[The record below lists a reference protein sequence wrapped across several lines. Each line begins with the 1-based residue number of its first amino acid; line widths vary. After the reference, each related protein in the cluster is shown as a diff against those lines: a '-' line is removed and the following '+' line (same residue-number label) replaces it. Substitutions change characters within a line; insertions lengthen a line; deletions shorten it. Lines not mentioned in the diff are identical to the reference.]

1 MTAIPLMIELREK
14 NVVIVGGG
22 PVAEKRVNILLD
34 TGAYLTIISPV
45 IENGIRSEWEKGR
58 LNWEQKTFEANDVA
72 NAFLVIVATNDPIV
86 NQSVIESAPTNSL
99 INAAARADKGN
110 VEFPSFFRRG
120 KLAISI
126 STSGASPQ
134 LSAKLNSE
142 LQALY
147 DDSYEDYLEF
157 LYESRQL
164 IKHSL
169 FDKSQQKLLLK
180 ELLSKNFLN
189 KDKQR
194 KAIKWFK
201 KVSRG

>member
-22 PVAEKRVNILLD
+22 HVAERRIETLLGS
-34 TGAYLTIISPV
+34 GASLTVISLV
-45 IENGIRSEWEKGR
+45 IEKGIRSHWEKGR
-58 LNWEQKTFEANDVA
+58 LNWKQKSFESNDVVD
-72 NAFLVIVATNDPIV
+72 AFLIIVATNDPIV
-86 NQSVIESAPTNSL
+86 NDSVIEAAPTNSL
-99 INAAARADKGN
+99 INAAAEADKGD

-134 LSAKLNSE
+134 LSAKLNRE
-142 LQALY
+142 LQAVY
-147 DDSYEDYLEF
+147 SETYEDYLDF

-169 FDKSQQKLLLK
+169 FSKLQQKLLLK
-180 ELLSKNFLN
+180 ELLSESFLD
-189 KDKQR
+189 KDKQM
-194 KAIKWFK
+194 KAIKWFER
-201 KVSRG
+201 VSRE